1 MADQWTIVDADSDT
15 ITVLVEIAGA
25 AHQWVLAHHD
35 VDLTSAQ
42 DLRHSVRDF
51 ATAQREALTVAR
63 TAPVVAAEAVGYTE
77 VF

>member
-15 ITVLVEIAGA
+15 ITVSVEIAGA
-25 AHQWVLAHHD
+25 THQWVLSHTD
-35 VDLTSAQ
+35 VDMTSAQ
-42 DLRHSVRDF
+42 DLLHSVRDF